1 LAPAELRRPYRDG
14 ARIGASLAA
23 QASGWRAG
31 RGGCGAD
38 STLTCFWSD
47 GDPAAGVTAPQD
59 IRAVVSGGRVVTPL
73 GCRPA
78 R

>member
-1 LAPAELRRPYRDG
+1 VELRRPYGHG
-14 ARIGASLAA
+14 ARVGATLAA
-23 QASGWRAG
+23 QASGWQAG

-47 GDPAAGVTAPQD
+47 GDPAAGVTALHD
-59 IRAVVSGGRVVTPL
+59 SRAVVSGGRVVPPL
-73 GCRPA
+73 GCRPT